1 MTRFLLFFWKFLNC
15 QYALS
20 KGIVIETSDMVD
32 LQTISDEKFV
42 EMIYDYEMQR
52 DLIENGT
59 MIDGNLRVRTPDI

>member
-1 MTRFLLFFWKFLNC
+1 
-15 QYALS
+15 
-20 KGIVIETSDMVD
+20 MVD